1 MSCCFAWLKDL
12 GFRLSLGPGV
22 EHELDADEESGGELA
37 EAPAARPLLTRRG
50 GVSAEPTGANNVR
63 YADWHPPFHQKT
75 PEQRQ
80 RLHAALERCPL
91 FQGFAAH
98 DLSRIVDAIEIT
110 RVETGDQIYVKGE
123 IGRSGYVLISGSACA
138 ETDAQDDHA
147 LLRRSSKFKLLYEEG
162 DFFGEHTMLWGFRR
176 RMTVDAVTSCI
187 LGKLRRDV
195 YFNIAARAAM
205 AARSFRETCLRAACW
220 AARSLC
226 HDRGGWKLFFRG
238 CDMFAQWKVNQA
250 GAGVLLLR
258 GARVIA
264 NCIHVFAF
272 ATEVPIFETFDDE
285 LIARIADI
293 VERRLYREGEKI
305 IQQGQPVVQK
315 RRAPLPGEAKAE
327 LFIVASGECEATILV
342 DKVGF
347 GGGHELEEH
356 AVRRYQKGER
366 FGELGFIHRS
376 RRAASV
382 TATQESELFCLDRDT
397 FERIV
402 ELELKQQENYASD
415 PRKAIA
421 DFYSP
426 GDHRGPGGV
435 ASGAGSSQ
443 WFAVYR
449 PTSRDALAK
458 MLNQT
463 AVGKGLNVKG
473 KSAKKNHLSGFV
485 PFLQISDNNHKKDL
499 EASPPDA
506 WVTIYF
512 QTRESQEAAHK
523 ELERVHMSVAD
534 SPAPIV
540 RDDEFPAVYGLRMP
554 ETIMRKVYIDTADL
568 QFQAGWETGR
578 ASEPAFMDM
587 NLHALRKA
595 KSDPKIVLYQYDATN
610 ELNPHGL
617 LIAYA
622 EEHEVAGKKIKSVK
636 PVVSDFDTFTVGSRG
651 VTYERL
657 PEHQVD
663 LMIWSLEQTRAILSQ
678 PGTKSWTSRWLEVLQ
693 KANQEGFHPT
703 LPQYGFGDPTSYKLI
718 EEVIKATHI
727 SGAVRHGAECF
738 NFYFPQELDSEYL
751 VVWDGFKD
759 KPWAYHNQ
767 TELQDFLASRI
778 QEGYSFPIN
787 PVWPLRDEGW
797 YAIFDALVRAG
808 ACLNSWFPPERRIV
822 ELVEEIRSTFPDGF
836 QVSCLKLLL
845 HRRSR
850 SPASLNSKAVTQ
862 IKCLS
867 SD

>member
-205 AARSFRETCLRAACW
+205 AARSFRETCLRA
-220 AARSLC
+220 
-226 HDRGGWKLFFRG
+226 
-238 CDMFAQWKVNQA
+238 
-250 GAGVLLLR
+250 
-258 GARVIA
+258 
-264 NCIHVFAF
+264 
-272 ATEVPIFETFDDE
+272 VPIFETFDDE